1 MIFVYAICRFGVQR
15 TLLTLTNTR
24 MMTNQSQK
32 MISVD
37 GTMNSRLLM
46 SLEIMQQIFLGC
58 QPLVD
63 VLSFCWDEFNHFR
76 ER

>member
-1 MIFVYAICRFGVQR
+1 
-15 TLLTLTNTR
+15 
-24 MMTNQSQK
+24 

-37 GTMNSRLLM
+37 GTMNSRLM
-46 SLEIMQQIFLGC
+46 SLEIMQQIFLEC